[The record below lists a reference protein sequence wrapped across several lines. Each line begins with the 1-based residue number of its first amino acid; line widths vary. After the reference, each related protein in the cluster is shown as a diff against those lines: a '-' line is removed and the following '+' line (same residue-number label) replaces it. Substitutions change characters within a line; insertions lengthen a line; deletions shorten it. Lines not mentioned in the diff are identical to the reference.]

1 MGRREGE
8 RLEDREIVDL
18 LWQREEAGLRA
29 AGEKYGDACVGLAR
43 RLLGSVE
50 DGEEC
55 WSDALLRL
63 WNAVPPER
71 PDHLRAYLEKLTRRL
86 AIDRLRAASAGKRG
100 GGEYPLLLEEL
111 GDCVPGSPGAEG
123 EVLGREL
130 GAAVG
135 RFLKTQPRRDRI
147 LFLRRYFHGEAV
159 GDLAKRF
166 GMKENSVS
174 AALRRIRLRLR
185 RFLEKEGY
193 LS

>member
-1 MGRREGE
+1 M
-8 RLEDREIVDL
+8 EDEAIVGL
-18 LWQREEAGLRA
+18 LWKREEAGLRE
-29 AGEKYGDACVGLAR
+29 AGAKYGGLCTGLAR
-43 RLLGSVE
+43 RLLGSAE

-71 PDHLRAYLEKLTRRL
+71 PLHLRAYLLKLTRNV
-86 AIDRLRAASAGKRG
+86 AIDRLRSMTAEKRG
-100 GGEYPLLLEEL
+100 GGELPLLLEEL
-111 GDCVPGSPGAEG
+111 GDCVPGGPDAED

-130 GAAVG
+130 GAAVS
-135 RFLKTQPRRDRI
+135 RFLERQPRRDRV

-159 GDLAKRF
+159 GDLAREY

-174 AALRRIRLRLR
+174 VCLRRTRLKLR
-185 RFLEKEGY
+185 AYLEKEGF